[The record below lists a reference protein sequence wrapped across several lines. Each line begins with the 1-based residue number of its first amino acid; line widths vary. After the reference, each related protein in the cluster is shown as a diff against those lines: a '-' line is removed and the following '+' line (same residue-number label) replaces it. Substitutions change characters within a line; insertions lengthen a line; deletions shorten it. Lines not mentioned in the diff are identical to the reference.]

1 MFKITQSIEIIRIFR
16 LNKRILLAS
25 LFILYFHFKDNR
37 FIMRRLKY
45 SFGAFLFFTNIFVN
59 AQAQLLPQSIA
70 QKEWNYDSLGNHRVV
85 VNVPTSGDIAKVD
98 IEWRRRDENPQDKDI
113 FIVDS
118 RTNKKVDNKS
128 VTLIDRT
135 HGVIY
140 FEPTSGKGIYYIYYM
155 PFRQFGSPFYPKA
168 VYYKNENN
176 ASVSWL
182 EKLKT
187 GKILV
192 AKTERLESVNKFNSF
207 DPMEIIATQKETAS
221 LLEKNKKLDYLIFS
235 EDRMSPI
242 RMTKDLPYR
251 WIHKDA
257 SRPSFYGNAD
267 RGENFSF
274 QLGLFSD
281 KDSLSDVVLEWSDLK
296 SVSSAIKKEHLS
308 ILNNYG
314 NSWLGDTMQFQ
325 VQIPKDKVQAFWC
338 LVNVP
343 DGAKPGMYS
352 GTITIH
358 IRGLKDRIV
367 PIKLNINN
375 HIAKN
380 HGVDEPWKQTRL
392 TWLNSKMAERNA
404 LIPPYT
410 ALKLNNNEIELLG
423 RKVTIDKTGF
433 PKSIQTFFT
442 EEMTEVGTQ
451 ARNIIT
457 EPIHFHIK
465 DNKSKDLAFTQNA
478 INYSENT
485 DTKIAWNVLNT
496 NKSVTLDVN
505 GSLEFDGF
513 VNYEVKLIA
522 TEDIQLKEVQLHLP
536 ITPDVAKYFM
546 GLGEKGQ
553 GLNNDVNWKWDV
565 AHKNQDGAWIGDV
578 NAGLQFGLRDE
589 HYSRPLNTNFYLQ
602 KPLILPTSW
611 GNGGEGGIDVSL
623 KGTSMLVNC
632 YSGERSLKKGDTLYY
647 NFRLLV
653 TPFHTIN
660 TEFQW
665 DNKFVHKYLPVE
677 KAKDYGATVI
687 NIHQG
692 TLINPYIN
700 YPFIK
705 TKEMKSYIDSAHA
718 LGMKVKI
725 YNTVRELSNRAYEL
739 PALFSLGHEIY
750 SNGKGGG
757 YAWLQEHLDSDY
769 IAAWYTPEANDAAI
783 INSGMS
789 RWHNYYVEGMNWLTK
804 NIGIDGIYLD
814 DVAFDRYTMKRIK
827 KVMTDDGHPGI
838 IDLHSAN
845 QYNKSDGF
853 NNSANLYLELFPYI
867 NRLWFGEYFDYD
879 NNSPDFFMTEVSGI
893 PFGLMG
899 EMLQN
904 NGNLYRGLLYG
915 MTNRLFWDGGV
926 NVPADPRPIW
936 KEWNLFGIKGS
947 KMIGYWVKNNPIKT
961 DNNKILTTIYKKDK
975 KLLIAIASWADGEQN
990 FHLNIDWSKLGMDP
1004 SKCKLVA
1011 PEIENFQTTKTFN
1024 LNETIPVE
1032 NKKGWLL
1039 ELVES
1044 N

>member
-1 MFKITQSIEIIRIFR
+1 MRKIHFSIIIFFVFLSIQN
-16 LNKRILLAS
+16 LHSQN
-25 LFILYFHFKDNR
+25 
-37 FIMRRLKY
+37 LKNTI
-45 SFGAFLFFTNIFVN
+45 AF
-59 AQAQLLPQSIA
+59 
-70 QKEWNYDSLGNHRVV
+70 KEWNYDSLGNHRIVV
-85 VNVPTSGDIAKVD
+85 SVPKAGKVARVT
-98 IEWRRRDENPQDKDI
+98 IEWRRRDENPELKSI
-113 FIVDS
+113 FVVDAL
-118 RTNKKVDNKS
+118 TNKRIINTKVEF
-128 VTLIDRT
+128 IDREKGT
-135 HGVIY
+135 IL
-140 FEPTSGKGIYYIYYM
+140 FEPVSGKGTYYIYYM
-155 PFRQFGSPFYPKA
+155 PFYRQGSPFYPKDKYYNDENIASDTWLNVFKQSSA
-168 VYYKNENN
+168 V
-176 ASVSWL
+176 
-182 EKLKT
+182 
-187 GKILV
+187 V
-192 AKTERLESVNKFNSF
+192 AIAQRNESVNEFNSF
-207 DPMEIIATQKETAS
+207 DPMEIVATKSEVNEF
-221 LLEKNKKLDYLIFS
+221 LKLNKNQEYFVFS
-235 EDRMSPI
+235 EDRMHPI
-242 RMTKDLPYR
+242 RMTKDFPYR
-251 WIHKDA
+251 WMHKNIQSPYFEGTTDK
-257 SRPSFYGNAD
+257 
-267 RGENFSF
+267 GENYSF
-274 QLGLFSD
+274 QLGLYSD
-281 KDSLSDVVLEWSDLK
+281 KDSLADVVLEWSDLK
-296 SVSSAIKKEHLS
+296 YKTNTIKKSYLS

-314 NSWLGDTMQFQ
+314 NSWLGDTMNFK
-325 VQIPKDKVQAFWC
+325 VQIPINKVQAFWC
-338 LVNVP
+338 LVNIP
-343 DGAKPGMYS
+343 DNASAGAYS

-358 IRGLKDRIV
+358 SKGLKDRIV
-367 PIKLNINN
+367 PIKINISNKL
-375 HIAKN
+375 AKN

-392 TWLNSKMAERNA
+392 TWLNSKMAEKNA

-423 RKVTIDKTGF
+423 RKVAIDKTGF

-442 EEMTEVGTQ
+442 EEMTAVDTQ

-465 DNKSKDLAFTQNA
+465 DSKSKDLAFTQSP

-485 DTKIAWNVLNT
+485 DTKISWNVLNT
-496 NKSVTLDVN
+496 NKSLQLAVN

-513 VNYEVKLIA
+513 LNYEVKLIA

-553 GLNNDVNWKWDV
+553 AFNHDINWKWDV

-589 HYSRPLNTNFYLQ
+589 NYSRPLNTNFYLQ
-602 KPLILPTSW
+602 KPLLLPTSW
-611 GNGGEGGIDVSL
+611 GNDGAGGIDVSL

-632 YSGERSLKKGDTLYY
+632 YSGERRLKKGDTLYY

-665 DNKFVHKYLPVE
+665 DNRFVHKYLPVK
-677 KAKDYGATVI
+677 KAKDYCATVI

-692 TLINPYIN
+692 TPINPYIN

-705 TKEMKSYIDSAHA
+705 TKEMKAYIDSAHA

-757 YAWLQEHLDSDY
+757 YAWLQEHLDSNY
-769 IAAWYTPEANDAAI
+769 IAAWYTPETNDAAI

-814 DVAFDRYTMKRIK
+814 DVAFDRNTMKRIK

-853 NNSANLYLELFPYI
+853 INSANLYLELFPYI

-879 NNSPDFFMTEVSGI
+879 NNSPDFFLTEVSGI

-915 MTNRLFWDGGV
+915 MTNRLFWDGGE

-936 KEWNLFGIKGS
+936 KEWNHFGIKGS

-961 DNNKILTTIYKKDK
+961 DNNKILATIYKKDK
-975 KLLIAIASWADGEQN
+975 KVLIAIASWADGEQN
-990 FHLNIDWSKLGMDP
+990 FHLNFDWKKLGMDP
-1004 SKCKLVA
+1004 SKCQLIA
-1011 PEIENFQTTKTFN
+1011 PEIENFQTKKTFN
-1024 LNETIPVE
+1024 LNATIPVQ